1 VAERSPR
8 ALPAIGASSI
18 EILDRN
24 VDVPPPR
31 LSDFEVLRVLASAGG
46 ISTCVAR
53 RLGSFGFNK
62 RVLLKVADATFDES
76 PETNV
81 RLNEEAR
88 IGMRLAHPNLL
99 QILDLGRDDG
109 RTFLVRE
116 WVDGLGLRGL
126 LRRTWEEGQ
135 SLPVP
140 AVLRI
145 GEGVARALGYLR
157 NLRTPWAPRGV
168 SHRVVTPSN
177 ILVSRAGEVRVGN
190 LSLADPSEVFDSEAR
205 AVKGGHPAFCAP
217 EVLDGARASHS
228 ADIFSLGAV
237 LFEALVGAEAFS
249 GAIDSDWHRYRTD
262 KNIQDRVQSADLPS
276 PLRGLLGAATH
287 PLPDSRPSALQ
298 VREFLRGW
306 LNAEHSS
313 NGEDELQEAVGA

>member
-1 VAERSPR
+1 VPDRSPNSV
-8 ALPAIGASSI
+8 PTVGPSSV

-24 VDVPPPR
+24 VDVPPAQ
-31 LSDFEVLRVLASAGG
+31 LSDFEVLRVLASNGG
-46 ISTCVAR
+46 ISTCVAK

-76 PETNV
+76 PETNT

-88 IGMRLAHPNLL
+88 IGMRLGHPNLI
-99 QILDLGRDDG
+99 QILDLGRDED

-126 LRRTWEEGQ
+126 LRRTWDEGH
-135 SLPVP
+135 SLSVP

-145 GEGVARALGYLR
+145 GEGVARALGYLH
-157 NLRTPWAPRGV
+157 NLRTPWAPRGI

-177 ILVSRAGEVRVGN
+177 ILLSRAGEVRVGN
-190 LSLADPSEVFDSEAR
+190 LSLADPSDVFDSEAR

-217 EVLDGARASHS
+217 EVLDGARASHP

-237 LFEALVGAEAFS
+237 LFEALVGPGAFS
-249 GAIDSDWHRYRTD
+249 GDIDSDWHRYRTD
-262 KNIQDRVQSADLPS
+262 KNIQGRVQTADLPS
-276 PLRGLLGAATH
+276 PLRGLLAAATH
-287 PLPDSRPSALQ
+287 PLPDSRPNAIQL
-298 VREFLRGW
+298 REFLRGW